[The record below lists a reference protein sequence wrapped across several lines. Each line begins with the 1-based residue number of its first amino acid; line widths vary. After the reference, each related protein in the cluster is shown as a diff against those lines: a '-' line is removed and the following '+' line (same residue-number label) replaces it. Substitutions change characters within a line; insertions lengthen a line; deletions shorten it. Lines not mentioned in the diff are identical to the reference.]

1 MMEVGPQRLNIQE
14 EEGEG
19 VGERDEV
26 VVPRQQ
32 RQFCQNRN
40 GLNTGAVAAAGWVL
54 TAVFAILYGLEVAK
68 STAPR
73 GGEVFPTPVIVKLT
87 KKTYPENPNYERMI
101 IQGFNDSD
109 ATMAS
114 KSSLAGILRWV
125 NQQGFWYL
133 EVYPVSSSE
142 KDCFIT
148 NHTDLYG
155 KLDSPTS
162 LTPLNAINKSYC
174 NLYDFRLVIFNDLDE
189 GATVHFHGLTP
200 PSNEDGVPFVSNA
213 NIHPKN
219 IQRYRFNQNTYAG
232 FYWMHSHT
240 GFQQA
245 FGVATPIVLHHSDT
259 YIESNNFQRE
269 DDMIIMFE
277 EGFIYPHCAYSGNW
291 WYHNECSTINKTD
304 FGKLAFFMNRR
315 EEPLDHTPNEA
326 AKHIRIRFLN
336 GGSEA
341 PWRIKGTNLTKDGME
356 ILATDGNDVKR
367 GTYRKE
373 FVLGLANRIDVL
385 VEVDPNRDMLM
396 TGTQMRHSGNV
407 KDPALRHIVIR
418 GQRTPRNERIN
429 ITNLPTFANNTNS
442 PILQNFN
449 LMAELT
455 AAHPFV
461 KRKVTRSFTVWNRGG
476 DQFGGFPLT
485 IFEDLMTSNGLQ
497 NFNATPRTGLV
508 NNYTQLN
515 QLKFQLPPFK
525 QYRHN
530 KTGMIISTRR
540 NCTACNN
547 GGIASLSG
555 IRKRPPSG
563 KNLYTIPYTVENAT
577 NATQGNDYC
586 CWEWCDVPPDQC
598 DNFKL
603 EDVKHYKRNTNY
615 IPVCFGD
622 RVRILFIN
630 TASFEAQ
637 EGHPM
642 HLHGHDF
649 VLRELYNITGASPNI
664 KLIPGDS
671 QTFNVTGPKVDTIWV
686 PFNQALTFDF
696 DAYNP
701 GEHLFHCH
709 NDFHLENGMMT
720 TLRYMDN
727 DYCQDLPKFKG
738 GENKY
743 PTQLCEMGNCAPP
756 SKLSEKKEP

>member
-1 MMEVGPQRLNIQE
+1 MEVGPQRLNIQE

-68 STAPR
+68 STAPW

-87 KKTYPENPNYERMI
+87 KKTYPENLNYERMI

-259 YIESNNFQRE
+259 
-269 DDMIIMFE
+269 
-277 EGFIYPHCAYSGNW
+277 
-291 WYHNECSTINKTD
+291 T
-304 FGKLAFFMNRR
+304 
-315 EEPLDHTPNEA
+315 
-326 AKHIRIRFLN
+326 
-336 GGSEA
+336 
-341 PWRIKGTNLTKDGME
+341 
-356 ILATDGNDVKR
+356 
-367 GTYRKE
+367 
-373 FVLGLANRIDVL
+373 
-385 VEVDPNRDMLM
+385 
-396 TGTQMRHSGNV
+396 
-407 KDPALRHIVIR
+407 
-418 GQRTPRNERIN
+418 
-429 ITNLPTFANNTNS
+429 
-442 PILQNFN
+442 
-449 LMAELT
+449 
-455 AAHPFV
+455 
-461 KRKVTRSFTVWNRGG
+461 
-476 DQFGGFPLT
+476 
-485 IFEDLMTSNGLQ
+485 
-497 NFNATPRTGLV
+497 
-508 NNYTQLN
+508 
-515 QLKFQLPPFK
+515 
-525 QYRHN
+525 
-530 KTGMIISTRR
+530 
-540 NCTACNN
+540 
-547 GGIASLSG
+547 
-555 IRKRPPSG
+555 
-563 KNLYTIPYTVENAT
+563 
-577 NATQGNDYC
+577 
-586 CWEWCDVPPDQC
+586 
-598 DNFKL
+598 
-603 EDVKHYKRNTNY
+603 
-615 IPVCFGD
+615 
-622 RVRILFIN
+622 
-630 TASFEAQ
+630 
-637 EGHPM
+637 
-642 HLHGHDF
+642 
-649 VLRELYNITGASPNI
+649 
-664 KLIPGDS
+664 
-671 QTFNVTGPKVDTIWV
+671 
-686 PFNQALTFDF
+686 
-696 DAYNP
+696 
-701 GEHLFHCH
+701 
-709 NDFHLENGMMT
+709 
-720 TLRYMDN
+720 
-727 DYCQDLPKFKG
+727 
-738 GENKY
+738 
-743 PTQLCEMGNCAPP
+743 
-756 SKLSEKKEP
+756 